1 MKLNFTT
8 LLAFVFISL
17 SLNAQTW
24 QWIGRNGSGW
34 QIPNSDE
41 EEPFDITTDV
51 YGNVYCVSLAYPNGT
66 PSVDTNY
73 LPHFGS
79 NAGNV
84 LLTSYTC
91 EGKYRWSHILGSG
104 SGSYAKSVKT
114 DYEGNV
120 YLFANIFTNG
130 APVYL
135 DLDTIINGNQRNQ
148 YLFKFDSAGAMQWF
162 TTPVTDTID
171 FFVAYG
177 SSFPLDMDVDGA
189 GNVTLISVLP
199 KGNNLGGQ
207 ITLNEP
213 ATYALRYNK
222 DGVYQSGVPLPYT
235 CTGLKASYR
244 MSTRATVSDNGNI
257 IISGYRFYIPQDTIF
272 INGTMLKGK
281 AYVASF
287 SPTGQFL
294 WKQEFKAHQGVI
306 ANEIFLHRAATD
318 ADNAVYLSGAAAHL
332 DTIAG
337 FVANNVLYQ
346 NAAGM
351 PLILKLDANGNLV
364 WAKAAL
370 VNAAAIA
377 SGVAVSNNK
386 VAITGTYSLKLK
398 WDLNA
403 TDSLAHTNNQGW
415 DPFVA
420 VFDAQTG
427 TLLSLDSLTG
437 NLGQTEWGWMVAA
450 DNNASFYV
458 AGQFDQYINIGTGAV
473 QAFGSWDT
481 YIAKYGSDNCT
492 FTIPNN
498 VGEVT
503 TSALDFELFP
513 NPANTAAFVKL
524 NTSVNGSLTLYSLT
538 GQQLYS
544 QVLSNSMSLLQLPL
558 NYPVGIYFVTLTD
571 NGKKVTKK
579 LIVQ

>member
-8 LLAFVFISL
+8 LLAFVLISF
-17 SLNAQTW
+17 SVTAQTW
-24 QWIGRNGSGW
+24 QWGGRHGSGW

-41 EEPFDITTDV
+41 EESFDITTDV

-84 LLTSYTC
+84 LLTSYNC

-114 DYEGNV
+114 DYAGNV

-135 DLDTIINGNQRNQ
+135 DLDTIVNGNQRNQ
-148 YLFKFDSAGAMQWF
+148 YLFKFDSAGVMQWF
-162 TTPVTDTID
+162 TSPVTDTID
-171 FFVAYG
+171 FFVAFGNSY
-177 SSFPLDMDVDGA
+177 PLDMDVDGA
-189 GNVTLISVLP
+189 GNITLISVLP
-199 KGNNLGGQ
+199 KGNNLNGQ
-207 ITLNEP
+207 VTLTEP
-213 ATYALRYNK
+213 ATYALKYNK
-222 DGVYQSGVPLPYT
+222 DGVYQSGVALPYT
-235 CTGLKASYR
+235 CKGLKASYR
-244 MSTRATVSDNGNI
+244 LSTNAAVSDNGNI
-257 IISGYRFYIPQDTIF
+257 IISGYRFYIPDDTII
-272 INGTMLKGK
+272 INGTMVSGK

-294 WKQEFKAHQGVI
+294 WKQEFKPNQGVI
-306 ANEIFLHRAATD
+306 ANAIFLHRAATD

-351 PLILKLDANGNLV
+351 PLILKLDVNGNLV
-364 WAKAAL
+364 WGKAAL

-386 VAITGTYSLKLK
+386 VAITGSYTLKLK
-398 WDLNA
+398 WELNGN
-403 TDSLAHTNNQGW
+403 DSLNHTVNQGW
-415 DPFVA
+415 DPYIA
-420 VFDAQTG
+420 VFNAQTG
-427 TLLSLDSLTG
+427 ALLSLDSLTG
-437 NLGQTEWGWMVAA
+437 NSGQTERGWMMAA
-450 DNNASFYV
+450 DGNGSFYA
-458 AGQFDQYINIGTGAV
+458 AGQFDQYIIMGNTAA
-473 QAFGSWDT
+473 QAFGSWDVFV
-481 YIAKYGSDNCT
+481 AKYGSDNCT
-492 FTIPNN
+492 FTIPNAVN
-498 VGEVT
+498 DMAE
-503 TSALDFELFP
+503 SNIDFTVYP
-513 NPANTAAFVKL
+513 NPANSMAFIKL
-524 NTSVNGSLTLYSLT
+524 NTSVNGSLSLYNIT
-538 GQQLYS
+538 GQQVYT
-544 QVLSNSMSLLQLPL
+544 QVLNSNTSLVQLPL
-558 NYPVGIYFVTLTD
+558 NYPAGIYFVTLTD

-579 LIVQ
+579 LVIE